1 MRWVEYFRNLA
12 HQVKLKSKDN
22 STKIGAV
29 IVGKD
34 KEIVSTGYN
43 SFPRGL
49 KDYESQRQQR
59 PEKYFW
65 FEHAERNAIYNAAR
79 IGVSTKG
86 CTMYLSCGIPCS
98 DCARGIINAGI
109 TRIFCERGDVTKGSH
124 WEENYERSWIML
136 EEAGINV
143 QFYDDEYGGL

>member
-1 MRWVEYFRNLA
+1 MKWVEYFRNLT
-12 HQVKLKSKDN
+12 HQVKLKSKDKN
-22 STKIGAV
+22 TQIGAV

-43 SFPRGL
+43 SFPRGI
-49 KDYESQRQQR
+49 DDGDFERQER
-59 PEKYFW
+59 PEKYYW

-86 CTMYLSCGIPCS
+86 CTMYLSCGIPCA

-109 TRIFCERGDVTKGSH
+109 TRIFVERIDSTKGPQWQESQ
-124 WEENYERSWIML
+124 ERSWRMF
-136 EEAGINV
+136 EEAGVRV
-143 QFYDDEYGGL
+143 QFYDTESTGI